1 MTTRW
6 ARADPSASSQTSPKR
21 QVPDYRGR
29 RPLVKTTGSAALWL
43 PRVIL
48 SPLYLLSEY
57 GIRAPLAI
65 MVPAAERAEV
75 PRKLYD
81 FFAFGPDHK
90 AGVVPVA
97 YFDFGLNPSVGVS
110 GFWNDAFAGGNDW
123 SVHAE
128 VWPTSWYAMSLKEGA
143 RIDAEH
149 TLLFQLSGLHRPDR
163 VFYGIGPR
171 TLQSSQSRYTEARAD
186 ENVTLDWKYLRA
198 SHLQL
203 TVGLRSES
211 PGPGAYDRDPSLQ
224 QEAATGAFAVPYGY
238 DLRQTAEYNRVQAW
252 YDSRH
257 PWPESGSGVRIE
269 AKAEQGSDMIARS
282 GWIRYGTTV
291 TGSVDLDQ
299 HQHVISLVAAVELAD
314 PLGERPV
321 PFTELVALGGDGP
334 MRGYLPRRLLDRSAA
349 VAALHY
355 VWPIAPWLGGD
366 IELAAG
372 NVFGEHLV
380 GFRPDLLRFS
390 GDIGIT
396 TLGVSE
402 YPVQTIIGV
411 GSETFAQGGAI
422 DSVRAALLVNHGF

>member
-1 MTTRW
+1 VSSTE
-6 ARADPSASSQTSPKR
+6 SAQ
-21 QVPDYRGR
+21 D
-29 RPLVKTTGSAALWL
+29 
-43 PRVIL
+43 
-48 SPLYLLSEY
+48 
-57 GIRAPLAI
+57 AP
-65 MVPAAERAEV
+65 VEPE
-75 PRKLYD
+75 
-81 FFAFGPDHK
+81 
-90 AGVVPVA
+90 PV
-97 YFDFGLNPSVGVS
+97 
-110 GFWNDAFAGGNDW
+110 
-123 SVHAE
+123 H
-128 VWPTSWYAMSLKEGA
+128 
-143 RIDAEH
+143 
-149 TLLFQLSGLHRPDR
+149 
-163 VFYGIGPR
+163 
-171 TLQSSQSRYTEARAD
+171 EARAD

-334 MRGYLPRRLLDRSAA
+334 MRGTCHAGCWIGAPPSRHCTTCGPSLPGSVATSSWLQGTCSAST
-349 VAALHY
+349 
-355 VWPIAPWLGGD
+355 WW
-366 IELAAG
+366 
-372 NVFGEHLV
+372 
-380 GFRPDLLRFS
+380 GFARICCAF
-390 GDIGIT
+390 
-396 TLGVSE
+396 
-402 YPVQTIIGV
+402 
-411 GSETFAQGGAI
+411 
-422 DSVRAALLVNHGF
+422 RATSASPRWA